1 MKSAGTGHLCTLGD
15 PKAFQGYVFESAMEE
30 FISKDEM
37 FGWWWFLRQRICPL
51 RLFLCPNPRALRQL
65 ICSFLREF
73 AHFFF
78 FWKILINAQRLSQEW
93 ALLEIID
100 WCTRTNFIQLWN
112 PPCAW
117 SEDWLDITGLVTQLV
132 KRWTSGSKL
141 STDQHCIHITEN
153 SCLPAILK
161 PTSAFNFPL
170 FAFRTPGT
178 GLYDN
183 LQQYKIPEP
192 TAIFDLDFF
201 WYDPRPFFCLAK
213 SLYPGN
219 YQPNYV
225 HYFVK
230 LLHDKGLLLR
240 MYTQNI
246 DGLERC
252 KLAKLQQLA
261 FFGVSITIFYDKILC
276 FKIKIDWLIDWLIKP
291 RKPI

>member
-1 MKSAGTGHLCTLGD
+1 MPTL
-15 PKAFQGYVFESAMEE
+15 VFNS
-30 FISKDEM
+30 S
-37 FGWWWFLRQRICPL
+37 
-51 RLFLCPNPRALRQL
+51 LF
-65 ICSFLREF
+65 
-73 AHFFF
+73 
-78 FWKILINAQRLSQEW
+78 
-93 ALLEIID
+93 
-100 WCTRTNFIQLWN
+100 TY
-112 PPCAW
+112 
-117 SEDWLDITGLVTQLV
+117 
-132 KRWTSGSKL
+132 
-141 STDQHCIHITEN
+141 
-153 SCLPAILK
+153 
-161 PTSAFNFPL
+161 
-170 FAFRTPGT
+170 RTPGT

-252 KLAKLQQLA
+252 KL
-261 FFGVSITIFYDKILC
+261 TD
-276 FKIKIDWLIDWLIKP
+276 
-291 RKPI
+291 

>member
-1 MKSAGTGHLCTLGD
+1 MNC
-15 PKAFQGYVFESAMEE
+15 QQM
-30 FISKDEM
+30 
-37 FGWWWFLRQRICPL
+37 
-51 RLFLCPNPRALRQL
+51 ALYPY
-65 ICSFLREF
+65 
-73 AHFFF
+73 
-78 FWKILINAQRLSQEW
+78 N
-93 ALLEIID
+93 
-100 WCTRTNFIQLWN
+100 
-112 PPCAW
+112 
-117 SEDWLDITGLVTQLV
+117 
-132 KRWTSGSKL
+132 
-141 STDQHCIHITEN
+141 TEN
-153 SCLPAILK
+153 SCLPAINTNLS
-161 PTSAFNFPL
+161 TQFSSFT
-170 FAFRTPGT
+170 FRTPGT

-252 KLAKLQQLA
+252 KLAKLQQLV
-261 FFGVSITIFYDKILC
+261 FCDVFIIINR
-276 FKIKIDWLIDWLIKP
+276 
-291 RKPI
+291 RKCS